1 MTPQRTLRSSGL
13 APQWTQRLS
22 TALLLLATGLP
33 GLLFAPVF
41 GIRPL
46 LLPIAVVLVVCFAV
60 AEVCARFEALR
71 PWRPVAALVAGLL
84 ALGEL
89 EFGPGL
95 PDAAMLRGL
104 LDGVTRSW
112 QLTLQSTWPA
122 RPDAELLLFVPLAVL
137 AAAVLGVE
145 LLRRP
150 AVALVPGLAVAGLSQ
165 AYVALSGPVATVTGL
180 AYAVVAG
187 ALFTVT
193 RRRGSRLVLVV
204 PTALLVV
211 AAAAGITFADQG
223 SRPSLAITHEAA
235 PPPPLRIDDPLDDVV
250 DRLTH
255 PDRPVFGYTST
266 APVDRWRTAVLD
278 DFDGVTWRDG
288 ADYRRLGSTLG
299 AAAYHA
305 EITVPAGSGGPWLP
319 SQADPTSVSG
329 AAPLVSPRTGT
340 LLLPGRQDAVDYELG
355 WREPAVASGDLL
367 DAGID
372 AAQVAGGVGQV
383 PPGVAELAKTATGG
397 LRPSFR
403 AALVL
408 ERYLAEHY
416 RQAVGPVLPTGSG
429 WAQLRTF
436 LFGTRAGTSA
446 QFAAAYTA
454 LARIVGIP
462 ARVATGFRAPAGAGP
477 VTVHNGDAFAWP
489 EVAVAGVGWVPL
501 DPTGSAA
508 RGTGA
513 APAGL
518 AQVTA
523 QARHELPPQSQ
534 LREPQVTDDPA
545 EAEPTRPTERRWPLI
560 AAWVGLALVALLVL
574 LAASIPALRA
584 VRTARRRRR
593 TGAAAVVAAW
603 LEARDGLRAH
613 GVAVPRGATVR
624 DLAKL
629 VPSTVDFAVV
639 EVLARQVDVALWSG
653 QGADG
658 ETVTRAWSAVRAIRG
673 GLAGVP
679 WRARVRAVF
688 DVRSLRAG
696 MR

>member
-1 MTPQRTLRSSGL
+1 MN
-13 APQWTQRLS
+13 PQWTQRLS
-22 TALLLLATGLP
+22 AAVLLLAIGLP

-41 GIRPL
+41 GFRPL
-46 LLPIAVVLVVCFAV
+46 LLPIAVVLVACFAV
-60 AEVCARFEALR
+60 TEVCARFEALR
-71 PWRPVAALVAGLL
+71 PWRPVPALAAGLL

-122 RPDAELLLFVPLAVL
+122 RPDAELVLFVPLAVL
-137 AAAVLGVE
+137 VAAVLGVE

-165 AYVALSGPVATVTGL
+165 AYVALSGPAATVAGL

-187 ALFTVT
+187 ALFALT

-204 PTALLVV
+204 PAALLAV
-211 AAAAGITFADQG
+211 AVAAGITFVDQG
-223 SRPSLAITHEAA
+223 SRPALAIGHEAA

-255 PDRPVFGYTST
+255 PAAPVFSYTST

-288 ADYRRLGSTLG
+288 ADYLRLGSTLG
-299 AAAYHA
+299 AATYHA
-305 EITVPAGSGGPWLP
+305 RITVPAGSGGPWLP
-319 SQADPTSVSG
+319 SQAEPATVTG
-329 AAPLVSPRTGT
+329 VAPLVDPRTGT
-340 LLLPGRQDAVDYELG
+340 LLLPGRQGTVGYELG
-355 WREPAVASGDLL
+355 WREPAIAPDDLL

-372 AAQVAGGVGQV
+372 AGGHPAGGVGQV

-416 RQAVGPVLPTGSG
+416 HQAVGPVLPTGSG

-436 LFGTRAGTSA
+436 LFGTRAGTSE
-446 QFAAAYTA
+446 QFAAAYAA

-462 ARVATGFRAPAGAGP
+462 ARIAVGFRAPAGASP

-501 DPTGSAA
+501 DPTGSAT

-513 APAGL
+513 VPGGL
-518 AQVTA
+518 AQATDGA
-523 QARHELPPQSQ
+523 RQALPPRPQ
-534 LREPQVTDDPA
+534 LRDPQVGGDD
-545 EAEPTRPTERRWPLI
+545 EAVPVTSDPEDNRLLVV
-560 AAWVGLALVALLVL
+560 AAWVGFGLVALLL
-574 LAASIPALRA
+574 LSAASIPALRA
-584 VRTARRRRR
+584 LRTARRRRR
-593 TGAAAVVAAW
+593 TGADAVVAAW
-603 LEARDGLRAH
+603 LEARDVLRAH
-613 GVAVPRGATVR
+613 GIAVPRGATVR
-624 DLAKL
+624 DLARL
-629 VPSTVDFAVV
+629 VPSTVDGSVA
-639 EVLARQVDVALWSG
+639 EALAWLARQVDLALWSG
-653 QGADG
+653 DGADHG
-658 ETVTRAWSAVRAIRG
+658 TVTQAWSAVRAIG
-673 GLAGVP
+673 KGLAGEP
-679 WRARVRAVF
+679 WRARLRAAF
-688 DVRSLRAG
+688 DVRSLRAVPG
-696 MR
+696 TGTR